1 LLLLN
6 SEQFRSFIKET
17 KGRLKRLPEAEKIL
31 LFIEWCKKRKMEELI
46 LRLSSETKGGWGNN
60 FFLDFTT
67 DRLIISKKNFFRKFV
82 DVGYIAG
89 MAPYP
94 YLILS
99 PNIKDSEIDKRSA
112 SFDPDAILSS
122 NARNLSIR
130 YDEIEEM
137 VFRRG
142 GETTVHNMMGS
153 VVQHNFLTIKSKG
166 RNLQFK
172 LPARKDGQFD
182 KVYYWISALIPVPL
196 KAI

>member
-1 LLLLN
+1 
-6 SEQFRSFIKET
+6 
-17 KGRLKRLPEAEKIL
+17 
-31 LFIEWCKKRKMEELI
+31 MEELI

-67 DRLIISKKNFFRKFV
+67 DRLIVNKKKFFRKFV

-94 YLILS
+94 YLVLS
-99 PNIKDSEIDKRSA
+99 PNIKDSEINKRSA
-112 SFDPDAILSS
+112 SFDPDVILSS
-122 NARNLSIR
+122 NPSNLCFW

-137 VFRRG
+137 IFRRG
-142 GETTVHNMMGS
+142 AETTVHNMMGS
-153 VVQHNFLTIKSKG
+153 VVQANFLTIKSKG
-166 RNLQFK
+166 RMIQFK

-182 KVYYWISALIPVPL
+182 KVYYWINALIPVPV

>member
-1 LLLLN
+1 M
-6 SEQFRSFIKET
+6 
-17 KGRLKRLPEAEKIL
+17 KRLSDAERIL

-46 LRLSSETKGGWGNN
+46 LRLSSETTGGWGNN

-67 DRLIISKKNFFRKFV
+67 NRLIVSKKNFFRKFA

-94 YLILS
+94 YLVLS
-99 PNIKDSEIDKRSA
+99 PKIKDSEIDKRSA

-122 NARNLSIR
+122 NPNNLCFW
-130 YDEIEEM
+130 YEEIEELL
-137 VFRRG
+137 FRRG
-142 GETTVHNMMGS
+142 DETTVHNMMGS
-153 VVQHNFLTIKSKG
+153 VVQANFLTIKSKG
-166 RNLQFK
+166 KTFQFK

-182 KVYYWISALIPVPL
+182 KVYYWMRTLIPVPV